1 MEKEPPPNITSF
13 IIRFIHP
20 DPAVQPGAR
29 EFRGA
34 IRHIQTDEEISFTR
48 WEDALEFMKRY
59 VPIGWEAEE

>member
-1 MEKEPPPNITSF
+1 MATNPPPTITSF

-20 DPAVQPGAR
+20 DLSSRPGEQ